1 MIRTVIRY
9 LPVILP
15 VVAKAVR
22 SYQAKKNGP
31 GSGSGTGTTP
41 RRR

>member
-31 GSGSGTGTTP
+31 GTGSGSAP